1 MEYLGFDYLDFD
13 EIRRRAFEAGV
24 DIKAD
29 GIRYREDGYQLVTR
43 DYFTRLHIINKLKE
57 TFGAIEVEIMTD
69 VMGALIYNIVLPF
82 NK

>member
-1 MEYLGFDYLDFD
+1 MEYLEFE
-13 EIRRRAFEAGV
+13 EIRRRAFAAGI
-24 DIKAD
+24 DIITD

-43 DYFTRLHIINKLKE
+43 NYFTRLHIINKLKE

-82 NK
+82 NN

>member
-1 MEYLGFDYLDFD
+1 MEYLEFE

-24 DIKAD
+24 DIVTD

-43 DYFTRLHIINKLKE
+43 NYFTRLHIINKLKE